1 MKEFRILVCGGR
13 AYGDQERVYRFL
25 DKAVEGINGSGRTWN
40 IRLIHGAANGAD
52 SLAAKWAAERGIAS
66 TAYPA
71 DWDTYGKRAGHIRNK
86 QMLDEGKP
94 NAVIA
99 FPGGVGTRMMV
110 QLAKR
115 AGVPVKEYF
124 E

>member
-13 AYGDQERVYRFL
+13 AYDDRERVYRIL

-40 IRLIHGAANGAD
+40 IRLIHGAAKGAD
-52 SLAAKWAAERGIAS
+52 SLAAKWAAERGIDS
-66 TAYPA
+66 ISYPA
-71 DWDTYGKRAGHIRNK
+71 DWDTYGKRAGFIRNK

-115 AGVPVKEYF
+115 VGVPVKEYF

>member
-1 MKEFRILVCGGR
+1 MTEFRILVCGGR
-13 AYGDQERVYRFL
+13 EYGDKERVFKIL
-25 DKAVEGINGSGRTWN
+25 DAAARSLADRHIKI
-40 IRLIHGAANGAD
+40 IHGAATGAD
-52 SLAAKWAAERGIAS
+52 SLAELWATERQIKSQAF
-66 TAYPA
+66 PA
-71 DWDTYGKRAGHIRNK
+71 DWDTYGKRAGYVRNK

-94 NAVIA
+94 HAVIA

-115 AGVPVKEYF
+115 YGIPVKEYF